1 MKALKFLIVIMFVS
15 FVLSIRA
22 DEIVLQN
29 GLNGYSGCEDASI
42 FDGQSETYSLGE
54 WDTLIAEF
62 YEC

>member
-29 GLNGYSGCEDASI
+29 GLNGYKGCEDA
-42 FDGQSETYSLGE
+42 FFMKDFPNDNLGSNKQIMLQY
-54 WDTLIAEF
+54 WD
-62 YEC
+62 C

>member
-1 MKALKFLIVIMFVS
+1 MKALMLLLVCILVTFVQ
-15 FVLSIRA
+15 SISS

>member
-1 MKALKFLIVIMFVS
+1 MKALKLLIVFILVPFVQ
-15 FVLSIRA
+15 SIYS